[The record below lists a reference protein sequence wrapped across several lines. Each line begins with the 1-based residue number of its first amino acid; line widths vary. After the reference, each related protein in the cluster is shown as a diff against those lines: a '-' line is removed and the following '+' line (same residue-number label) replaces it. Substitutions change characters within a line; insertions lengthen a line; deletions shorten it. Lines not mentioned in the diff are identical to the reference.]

1 MVSQPEPDPP
11 PLHVTLRAARPA
23 DAVMLARWRA
33 EESVRRYQP
42 LSDVSAQQ
50 IRSELAGQRIRSLR
64 AGRGERFQW
73 IVLADGEPAG
83 WITLVVTN
91 WSHGLGE
98 IGYALTTP
106 WQRRGVMPLA
116 LEQLLAELFLGTGL
130 ERIEARCAVA
140 NRPSQ
145 AVLEALGFRREGR
158 LRGFFVLR
166 GERVDNLLYAIL
178 RRDWLG

>member
-1 MVSQPEPDPP
+1 
-11 PLHVTLRAARPA
+11 
-23 DAVMLARWRA
+23 MLARWRSEA
-33 EESVRRYQP
+33 SVRRFQP
-42 LSDVSAQQ
+42 LTDVSPQQ
-50 IRSELAGQRIRSLR
+50 IRSELATQRIRGLY
-64 AGRGERFQW
+64 AGRGDRFQW
-73 IVLADGEPAG
+73 IVLADDEPAG

-116 LEQLLAELFLGTGL
+116 LAQLLADLFLGTDL
-130 ERIEARCAVA
+130 ERIEARCAVDNA
-140 NRPSQ
+140 ASQ
-145 AVLEALGFRREGR
+145 AVLEGLGFRLEGR

-178 RRDWLG
+178 RRDWID